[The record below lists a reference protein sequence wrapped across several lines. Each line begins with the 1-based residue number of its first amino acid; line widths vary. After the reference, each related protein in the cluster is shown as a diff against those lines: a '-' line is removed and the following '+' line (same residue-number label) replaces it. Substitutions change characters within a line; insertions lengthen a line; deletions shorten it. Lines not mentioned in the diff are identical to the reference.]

1 MPYSYP
7 QILTS
12 QIDGEW
18 IARGNRSARAVIN
31 PSTGETLGEVSEVT
45 TDDLDR
51 ALEAAEKG
59 WHEWRAKDVET
70 RGALLHKVADILRER
85 ADTIAHALA
94 MEQGKPIEQAR
105 NEVRAA
111 TRFFDIHPEEAKRA
125 YGRLLVRPQGQRS
138 SVTYEPVGPCVGFAP
153 WNFPI
158 YNVARKIAPALAAGC
173 SIISKPAEETPASAI
188 LLQQAIIDA
197 GIPAN
202 ASQLVFGDPDLFSRH
217 LIASDIIRKISFTGS
232 VPVGKHLM
240 KLAADGMKRT
250 TMELGGHA
258 PVLVFDDAD
267 LDRALELIVPGK
279 FRNSGQVCVS
289 PTRFYVQEGI
299 YDKFVK
305 GFTEFTEKN
314 IKVGNALD
322 AATKLGPLANGRR
335 IPAVGDLV
343 DDAVKQGAR
352 TTTGGEQLDKAGY
365 YYAPTVLADVP
376 ESARIMNE
384 EPFGPVAMMHRFKDM
399 DEAIHHANRL
409 PFGLASYVFTEN
421 VHTAMMAADK
431 IEAGMV
437 AVNSATISTGDSPFG
452 GVKES
457 GHGLEDGPEGLKAFM
472 VSKTIHMM

>member
-1 MPYSYP
+1 MTHVYP

-12 QIDGEW
+12 HIDGEW
-18 IARGNRSARAVIN
+18 IARGNRSARDVIN
-31 PSTGETLGEVSEVT
+31 PSTGETLGEIAEVT
-45 TDDLDR
+45 RDDLDR
-51 ALEAAEKG
+51 ALESSAKG
-59 WHEWRAKDVET
+59 WIEWRAKDVET
-70 RGALLHKVADILRER
+70 RGAILHKVADILRER
-85 ADTIAHALA
+85 AEEIATILA

-105 NEVRAA
+105 NEVRAG
-111 TRFFDIHPEEAKRA
+111 TRFFDIHAEEAKRA

-138 SVTYEPVGPCVGFAP
+138 SVTYEPVGPSVGFAP
-153 WNFPI
+153 WNFPF

-188 LLQQAIIDA
+188 LLQQALMDA
-197 GIPAN
+197 GVPAN
-202 ASQLVFGDPDLFSRH
+202 ASQLVFGDPDLISRH

-240 KLAADGMKRT
+240 KLAAEGMKRT

-267 LDRALELIVPGK
+267 IEKTLAMIVPGK

-299 YDKFVK
+299 YDTFVK
-305 GFTEFTEKN
+305 GFTAFTEKH
-314 IKVGNALD
+314 ITVGNALD
-322 AATKLGPLANGRR
+322 VNTKMGPLANGRR

-343 DDAVKQGAR
+343 EDAIRAGAR
-352 TTTGGEQLDKAGY
+352 ATTGGERLDKAGY
-365 YYAPTVLADVP
+365 FYAPTVLADVP

-384 EPFGPVAMMHRFKDM
+384 EPFGPVAMMHKFKGV

-409 PFGLASYVFTEN
+409 SLGLASYVFTEN
-421 VHTAMMAADK
+421 VHTAMMAADA

-452 GVKES
+452 GIKES